1 MSIKIKVTGD
11 YYGLMTGT
19 IVTAEYIDNVGDA
32 RLIVD
37 DQEQFDFYW
46 VFNGDFVVVDEEVE
60 SMLTKSFRVTVTVT
74 GAEELVDVLEVL
86 RDYNGLDGVVVV
98 TEKGDN

>member
-1 MSIKIKVTGD
+1 MSIKIKVTNGF
-11 YYGLMTGT
+11 YGELSGT
-19 IVTAEYIDNVGDA
+19 IVTVEYIDNVGDA
-32 RLIVD
+32 RLNLD

-46 VFNGDFVVVDEEVE
+46 VFKGDYVVVDEEVE

-74 GAEELVDVLEVL
+74 GAEELLDVLEVL
-86 RDYNGLDGVVVV
+86 RDYNGLDGVVV

>member
-1 MSIKIKVTGD
+1 MSIKIKVTSSS
-11 YYGLMTGT
+11 YGALSGT

-32 RLIVD
+32 RLILD
-37 DQEQFDFYW
+37 YHEQYACYW
-46 VFNGDFVVVDEEVE
+46 VFKGDFVVVDEEVE

-74 GAEELVDVLEVL
+74 GVEGLADVLEVL
-86 RDYNGLDGVVVV
+86 RDYKGPDGVVV